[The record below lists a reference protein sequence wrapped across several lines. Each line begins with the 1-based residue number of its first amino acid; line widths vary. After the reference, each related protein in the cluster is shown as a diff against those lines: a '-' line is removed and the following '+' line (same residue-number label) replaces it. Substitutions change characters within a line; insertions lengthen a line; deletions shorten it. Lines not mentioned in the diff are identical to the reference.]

1 MLEKTNRVANYT
13 IQWVQKGQNKINN
26 INRGKDIDK
35 NENIK
40 RIKKILQQLAK
51 KSFREWRK

>member
-1 MLEKTNRVANYT
+1 MQIIPYNR
-13 IQWVQKGQNKINN
+13 VQKGQNKINN